1 MTADIFRIL
10 VFAVIPVLFVEV
22 FLVLKCTGVN
32 PKFDRILMIV
42 AYATVGF
49 MLFGSFVA
57 DCWVF

>member
-10 VFAVIPVLFVEV
+10 VFAAIPVLFVEV
-22 FLVLKCTGVN
+22 FLILKCTGVN

-42 AYATVGF
+42 VYATVGF

-57 DCWVF
+57 DGWVF